1 MNTPIKVLLIFVNE
15 ADRWHGDQPL
25 YEALVGRLRQL
36 GVAGATAVAGIM
48 GFGHHHR
55 VHHKGLF
62 GISDDRPVTITV
74 LDEERKLRAV
84 LPELRSMVKEGLM
97 VLMDA
102 ELVADSGS
110 ERRSDEGSD
119 AS

>member
-1 MNTPIKVLLIFVNE
+1 
-15 ADRWHGDQPL
+15 
-25 YEALVGRLRQL
+25 
-36 GVAGATAVAGIM
+36 VAGATAAAGIM

-84 LPELRSMVKEGLM
+84 LPELRPMLREGLM
-97 VLMDA
+97 VLLDA
-102 ELVADSGS
+102 ELVVDTSPDDGTSSGS
-110 ERRSDEGSD
+110 G
-119 AS
+119 AGTA